1 VSGLGRARL
10 GGLNLGYSAN
20 GVGHGA
26 VGKGVYECVGP
37 AASPTPDVVRYSGLY
52 RCFSR
57 AVLGLLFTL
66 ITYANGSFSGYILGK
81 TYAYHLR

>member
-26 VGKGVYECVGP
+26 VGKRARYCVGL
-37 AASPTPDVVRYSGLY
+37 AASPTPSEARYSGLY
-52 RCFSR
+52 RLLILHRCLR
-57 AVLGLLFTL
+57 LLLTLMGLF
-66 ITYANGSFSGYILGK
+66 
-81 TYAYHLR
+81 